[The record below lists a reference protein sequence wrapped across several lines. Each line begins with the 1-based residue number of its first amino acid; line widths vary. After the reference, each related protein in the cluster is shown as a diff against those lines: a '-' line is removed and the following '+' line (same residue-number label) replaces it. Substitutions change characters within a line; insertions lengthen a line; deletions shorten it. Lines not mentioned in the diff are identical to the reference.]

1 MFPPLNILFEY
12 WIEHVT
18 SRLLCVMFRFSSWI
32 FYRGVPCFAIDCLCC
47 VWCRGLTT
55 CLLHVGPLFGNQV
68 WNYSGFVSLTQWRAT
83 VSFFLLRFTY
93 ILMPHNMMILYF
105 RLPYFH
111 VSNSALFLH
120 SISVLSSY
128 IDVDLTLS
136 NRYLSLTLSLLWRH
150 SERDNVSNHQRLYC
164 LLKCLFRRRSKITS
178 KLRVT
183 GLCAWNSP
191 GTGIVSNIIQ
201 MMNVKA
207 EKV

>member
-1 MFPPLNILFEY
+1 MESN
-12 WIEHVT
+12 
-18 SRLLCVMFRFSSWI
+18 
-32 FYRGVPCFAIDCLCC
+32 CFI
-47 VWCRGLTT
+47 
-55 CLLHVGPLFGNQV
+55 
-68 WNYSGFVSLTQWRAT
+68 
-83 VSFFLLRFTY
+83 FLLRFTY

-150 SERDNVSNHQRLYC
+150 SERDSVSYHQRLYC

-191 GTGIVSNIIQ
+191 GTGEFPAQKANNAENVSIWWRHHVVFMKLYCFQHYPNDECQSWKSIAQLASGVLTKI
-201 MMNVKA
+201 
-207 EKV
+207 